1 MNLSPKKV
9 ESAWRNP
16 YVWLVLSFPILSVVT
31 GLTLMMFAVQGADTP
46 IIKDRSE
53 PTATTVTG
61 AAAAMQPAL
70 KGRNGAA
77 EIAVKP

>member
-1 MNLSPKKV
+1 MNPSPKKL

-16 YVWLVLSFPILSVVT
+16 YVWLVLSFPILSVFTGVT
-31 GLTLMMFAVQGADTP
+31 LLVFAVQGADVP
-46 IIKDRSE
+46 IIKDRGE
-53 PTATTVTG
+53 QTTTPANG

-70 KGRNGAA
+70 KGRNRAA